1 MLPSPERLLEGLTF
15 FARRQAPW
23 TRVEVSAITA
33 ALAEAE
39 QLAAGRAPDEPVAL
53 FYACA
58 RRSRAFGALAR
69 DFVPFVARRHA
80 HAVGYELDV
89 EDVALDLL
97 RTRILLGAITFDDLR
112 AELAALR
119 NPRP

>member
-1 MLPSPERLLEGLTF
+1 MLPSPERLLLGLTF
-15 FARRQAPW
+15 FARRRDPW

-33 ALAEAE
+33 TLEEAE
-39 QLAAGRAPDEPVAL
+39 RLAAGQESDEPAAL

-69 DFVPFVARRHA
+69 DFVPFIARHQARE
-80 HAVGYELDV
+80 VGYELGV
-89 EDVALDLL
+89 EDVVLDLL

-119 NPRP
+119 RPQP